1 MARRKCEGGG
11 VSIVKVGPL
20 GLPALYEQDGRRIT
34 THSMLKSFLS
44 CPKAAQYKYAE
55 RLKTRKATA
64 RDQPLKRGTWVHELL
79 EEHYSG
85 RSWRA
90 KHDEN
95 TRKFNLLMDEEKEAL
110 GDLPDEAARLM
121 RAYLW
126 HYGANKDDPM
136 HGWEVLGTEVT
147 FDAVW
152 PDSEDGLDIYRCRV
166 DMLVDTPYGRFI
178 VDHKTHKNLPSLTFR
193 LLDAASPLYIWA
205 ARENG
210 HDVEGFTW
218 NYIRVKAPTRPEMV
232 YVGKKNE
239 RLSTRAI
246 DTDWPTYARAIK
258 DYGLDHTAEPYAS
271 KLRQLK
277 AQRWNPHG
285 IQTSPFFRRDTLEKD
300 DDMIARVVATAM
312 KTRDRLHSDY
322 EDLETVERVS
332 GRHCDWCSFRP
343 LCETELLG
351 NTMSA
356 RLIRRKQFRTG
367 DPLDYYQGQKDKT
380 ENE

>member
-1 MARRKCEGGG
+1 MS
-11 VSIVKVGPL
+11 VVKVGPL
-20 GLPALYEQDGRRIT
+20 GIPALYEQDGKRVT

-55 RLKTRKATA
+55 RLKSRQITA
-64 RDQPLKRGTWVHELL
+64 REQPLKRGTWVHELL
-79 EEHYSG
+79 ETHYEG
-85 RSWRA
+85 GDWRES
-90 KHDEN
+90 HEVN

-110 GDLPDEAARLM
+110 GDLPNEAAGLM
-121 RAYLW
+121 QSYLW
-126 HYGANKDDPM
+126 HYGANRDDPM
-136 HGWEVLGTEVT
+136 HGWNVLGTEVT

-166 DMLVDTPYGRFI
+166 DMLVEDEYGKVI
-178 VDHKTHKNLPSLTFR
+178 VDHKTHKNLPSTTFR

-210 HDVEGFTW
+210 HDVRGFLW
-218 NYIRVKAPTRPEMV
+218 NYIRVKAPTEPKMV

-239 RLSTRAI
+239 RLSTSAI

-258 DYGLDHTAEPYAS
+258 KYGLDHTAEPYRS

-277 AQRWNPHG
+277 AARWQAGAP
-285 IQTSPFFRRDTLEKD
+285 QTSPFFRRDILEKD

-312 KTRDRLHSDY
+312 RTRDRMHADY
-322 EDLETVERVS
+322 DDLEVVERVS
-332 GRHCDWCSFRP
+332 GRHCDWCSFRA
-343 LCETELLG
+343 LCETELIG

-356 RLIRRKQFRTG
+356 DLIRRKQFRTG
-367 DPLDYYQGQKDKT
+367 DPLSYYRDEKDRS
-380 ENE
+380 E